1 MVRSH
6 IRSDRPADSLFATG
20 VHEQLRELAFS
31 KRVKMHALIMEGL
44 DTVFPARGLRSV
56 ADLTNKGRYPA
67 MVWWRHCIGA
77 PWRAAQ
83 RERNAGKEV
92 LIRRA
97 LAF

>member
-56 ADLTNKGRYPA
+56 ADLTNKGRYPCNG
-67 MVWWRHCIGA
+67 MVASLHRSTMA
-77 PWRAAQ
+77 RRAA
-83 RERNAGKEV
+83 
-92 LIRRA
+92 
-97 LAF
+97 